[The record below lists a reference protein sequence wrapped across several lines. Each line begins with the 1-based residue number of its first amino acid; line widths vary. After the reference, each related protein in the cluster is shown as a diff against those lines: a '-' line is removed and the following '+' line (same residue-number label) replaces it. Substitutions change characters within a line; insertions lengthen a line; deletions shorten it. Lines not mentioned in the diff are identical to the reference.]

1 MSKDRL
7 ELKVG
12 LFMVVCLALSAALAI
27 MYSETSMGLK
37 DGYPVVMETRSAGTL
52 VRQANVV
59 MSGVRIGYV
68 GKVEL
73 TESGDGALIHLYIFN
88 KYVLHKQDSFSV
100 ESVGLMGDQYV
111 SVEAIEERGPKLKPG
126 DHVKGKAPLSLE
138 KIGEKAEGLVER
150 VDRMV
155 IKVDGMM
162 GTFSNMVHRVDQEL
176 LDTDTLNNAT
186 AAIANVY
193 SVSKDVKKF
202 SEGMVEVT
210 AQMTNIA
217 HRGVK
222 AAERVEGT
230 AAQIESLVA
239 TNVPNIS
246 ALFAD
251 LKQTTESMNSTVSR
265 LEKMVGGAQPQ
276 LASVMA
282 NAAKTSEAV
291 RRAAA
296 NIEQT
301 VATNKVIVGQTL
313 TNVQQLT
320 GRLDKTAADI
330 QKTVSANR
338 ENIDEIM
345 ANVKDVSENLKVAT
359 GNISKVVERFE
370 KGKGFAGNL
379 FKDDQGQMTNAF
391 IQMATNFSHTALR
404 LSTLASNLNEYGVL
418 WKGEQSKRNP
428 PNVFKGGKKRGNEL
442 QYKSRTNK

>member
-1 MSKDRL
+1 MSGDRL

-12 LFMVVCLALSAALAI
+12 MFMVLCLALAAALAI
-27 MYSETSMGLK
+27 RFGNTNMWNS
-37 DGYPVVMETRSAGTL
+37 GYTVVMETRSAGNL
-52 VRQANVV
+52 IRQAEVL
-59 MSGVRIGYV
+59 MAGVPIGYV
-68 GKVEL
+68 DKIEL
-73 TESGDGALIHLYIFN
+73 NTDNNGTLVHLYIYEQYQVHEN
-88 KYVLHKQDSFSV
+88 DRFSV
-100 ESVGLMGDQYV
+100 DSKGLMGAQFV
-111 SVEAIEERGPKLKPG
+111 SVTAVPERGLKLKAN
-126 DHVKGKAPLSLE
+126 DHVGGVEPVNLE
-138 KIGEKAEGLVER
+138 KIGKNAEGLVER

-176 LDTDTLNNAT
+176 LNTATLTNLSAT
-186 AAIANVY
+186 FDNVH

-210 AQMTNIA
+210 SQMTNIA

-230 AAQIESLVA
+230 VAQIESLVA

-359 GNISKVVERFE
+359 GNISKVVDRFE

-428 PNVFKGGKKRGNEL
+428 PNVFKGGKKREKEL
-442 QYKSRTNK
+442 QYKSSTNK